1 MDIFYDLPDLN
12 RIFPAIRLSVSARFV
27 FISASTVS
35 SNVLLNFFIL
45 LPHRDIVNYFF
56 RLIFFRS
63 SHPIANFCI
72 LTTVDFFRQ
81 LFSSRCS
88 SSSDFSGA
96 RARVNQ
102 NSTPS
107 S

>member
-56 RLIFFRS
+56 RLTFFRS
-63 SHPIANFCI
+63 SHSIANFCI
-72 LTTVDFFRQ
+72 LTTVVFFV
-81 LFSSRCS
+81 SCS
-88 SSSDFSGA
+88 LPAILPLPVSPVPEP
-96 RARVNQ
+96 R
-102 NSTPS
+102 
-107 S
+107 

>member
-45 LPHRDIVNYFF
+45 LSHLDIVNYFF
-56 RLIFFRS
+56 
-63 SHPIANFCI
+63 
-72 LTTVDFFRQ
+72 V
-81 LFSSRCS
+81 
-88 SSSDFSGA
+88 
-96 RARVNQ
+96 
-102 NSTPS
+102 
-107 S
+107 